1 MKMTIEEL
9 EKIEKDTGI
18 SIDIVLKALTKGIW
32 VKKGDDISHK
42 LRGITVSATGNG
54 RTNTVF
60 CLSYRECEEGIR
72 YIVDRYY
79 YYVNLYFENY
89 GKTWALTKKELLKK

>member
-1 MKMTIEEL
+1 MTSEEL
-9 EKIEKDTGI
+9 EKFEKDLGI
-18 SIDIVLKALTKGIW
+18 SVDILLKALTKGIW

-42 LRGITVSATGNG
+42 IRGISVSATGSG

-60 CLSYRECEEGIR
+60 CLSYRECEGGYR
-72 YIVDRYY
+72 YIVDNYY
-79 YYVNLYFENY
+79 YYENLQFEDY

>member
-1 MKMTIEEL
+1 MTTEEL
-9 EKIEKDTGI
+9 EKFEKDLGI
-18 SIDIVLKALTKGIW
+18 SVDILLKALTKGIW

-42 LRGITVSATGNG
+42 LRGIYISATGSG

-60 CLSYRECEEGIR
+60 GLSYRECEEGIR
-72 YIVDRYY
+72 YIVDNYY
-79 YYVNLYFENY
+79 YYVNLQFKDY